1 MIVKAILFDVNGTLT
16 DINTDEANEEIYR
29 GISHILTYQG
39 IALHRWEV
47 RDEYYRIMEVQRK
60 NSREQYPEFDA
71 VEIFRELV
79 SRRCIA
85 AGSIPTG
92 KLQWLPVFLAEAY
105 RGLSRNRLQLYP
117 GVLDVLNE
125 LRLRYK
131 LAAIS
136 DAQSAWCLPEM
147 RAVGIDGYFDPI
159 IVSGDYGYRKPD
171 PRLFTAALT
180 GLELAPENVLFVG
193 NDMFRD
199 VYGAKQ
205 HGLKTVFFSSNQGS
219 KEAEGAE
226 PDYIIY
232 RFSEMRQAIEFFER
246 NA

>member
-1 MIVKAILFDVNGTLT
+1 MIVKAILFDINGTLI
-16 DINTDEANEEIYR
+16 DINTDENNEQIYR

-39 IALHRWEV
+39 ISMHRKEV
-47 RDEYYRIMEVQRK
+47 RDEYYRIMDIQRK
-60 NSREQYPEFDA
+60 TSQEKYPEFDV
-71 VEIFRELV
+71 VELFREFINQRLTAPGII
-79 SRRCIA
+79 S
-85 AGSIPTG
+85 SD
-92 KLQWLPVFLAEAY
+92 KLKWLPLFLAETY
-105 RGLSRNRLQLYP
+105 RGISRNRLQLYP
-117 GVLDVLNE
+117 GALDVLND
-125 LRLRYK
+125 LHPRYK

-180 GLELAPENVLFVG
+180 ALGQDPENVLFVG

-199 VYGAKQ
+199 VYGARQ
-205 HGLKTVFFSSNQGS
+205 HGIKTVFFSSNQGS
-219 KEAEGAE
+219 KRVDGVE

-232 RFSEMRQAIEFFER
+232 QFSEMRQAVEFFECQ
-246 NA
+246 